1 MSFGIQSNY
10 ASNNQSQQIQQQV
23 PQQGTQQQV
32 PQAGPPK
39 RICQNSIGFPITF
52 SFYTKTSSKNG
63 GGPQFVSMPAYIT
76 FKGMQ
81 SLSDFLYQKL
91 MEDTRYGITHQINTI
106 DSPTA
111 GSFLLP
117 RPEFY
122 AASDNLTMIDNASM
136 EYMQNIFNNRYN
148 PAMADSSLL
157 NFNQNPYQQ
166 GYNRMYNQNP
176 YQQQPM
182 QQGYNNMYPQ
192 QQGYNNMYNQNP
204 YQQQP
209 MQQYMN
215 QMYPQQQGYNNMYP
229 QQQGYN
235 NMYPQQQ
242 GYNNMYPQQ
251 QGYNNMYNQV
261 PYQQQPMQQ
270 YMNQMYPQQQQ
281 QGYNNMYNPQFPGLR
296 NNFGMIPQKKIM
308 KMSNQY
314 YQYPGPNQLLGNRYG
329 FGNGMQNQFPYQQQP
344 QQYMNQMYPQQ
355 QFGYNSAP
363 IQYSQPMP
371 MYQTMQQ
378 PMPNPIMNYGNFDPT
393 MNYMINNANQFT
405 PGFIG

>member
-215 QMYPQQQGYNNMYP
+215 QMYPQQQ
-229 QQQGYN
+229 
-235 NMYPQQQ
+235 
-242 GYNNMYPQQ
+242 
-251 QGYNNMYNQV
+251 
-261 PYQQQPMQQ
+261 
-270 YMNQMYPQQQQ
+270 Q

-355 QFGYNSAP
+355 PMQQYMNQMYPQQQQQGYNNMYNQIPPYQQQPQQYMNQMYPQQQFGYNSAP